1 MLLESIKTPEHNAAE
16 SLGIAMIKTYIRVEL
31 SSEGESPKQVIERM
45 RRIDALPVV
54 GDYDFELDL
63 GDDERLFDKLEEI
76 HHTLRGSSVRYTV
89 TTRTDIEEEEAIL
102 GKNERSITQI
112 VDQKPSE
119 LKKKVYRA
127 KLDRWR
133 EMGLDVSELDALLEE
148 DIEHFKDASKEFL
161 RTHLDCMSVVKDT
174 HMPENVVDGEVLAL
188 LDEAG
193 KSIDDIKSL
202 TGYSEDRVTLS
213 LGRLISAG
221 SATRCQRNSSEV
233 YCMVP
238 PPAPPTRTPLK
249 IIQAE
254 TQEEAEE
261 RICMA
266 IPSEG
271 ATREQVSR
279 SSRLPQEQ
287 ISSALASLSK
297 KGSVRVVRKGKKAT
311 FYRT

>member
-1 MLLESIKTPEHNAAE
+1 
-16 SLGIAMIKTYIRVEL
+16 MIKTYIRVEL

-45 RRIDALPVV
+45 RRIGALPVV

-63 GDDERLFDKLEEI
+63 GEDERLFDKLEDI

-89 TTRTDIEEEEAIL
+89 TTRTDIEDEEAAL
-102 GKNERSITQI
+102 GKSEHSVTKV

-119 LKKKVYRA
+119 LKKKVYKA

-133 EMGLDVSELDALLEE
+133 EMGLDVSELDALLEK
-148 DIEHFKDASKEFL
+148 DFEHFKDASKEFL
-161 RTHLDCMSVVKDT
+161 RTHLDSLSVVKDT

-193 KSIDDIKSL
+193 KTIDDIKSL

-221 SATRCQRNSSEV
+221 SALRCQKNSAEL

-238 PPAPPTRTPLK
+238 VPAPPTRTQLK
-249 IIQAE
+249 VIPAE
-254 TQEEAEE
+254 TPEEAEE
-261 RICMA
+261 RICLA
-266 IPSEG
+266 IPPEG
-271 ATREQVSR
+271 AVREQISR
-279 SSRLPQEQ
+279 SARLPQAQ

-297 KGSVRVVRKGKKAT
+297 KGRVRVVRKGKTAT
-311 FYRT
+311 FYLN